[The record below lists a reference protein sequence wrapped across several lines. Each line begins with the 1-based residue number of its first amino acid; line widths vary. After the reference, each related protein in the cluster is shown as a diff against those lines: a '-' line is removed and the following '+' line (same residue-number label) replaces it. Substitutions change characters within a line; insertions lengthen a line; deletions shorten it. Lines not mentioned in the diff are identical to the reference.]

1 MQAISDT
8 NHLVNRLRLRHLQLL
23 MLLGQE
29 PNVARCA
36 ARMHLTQ
43 PAASKLLREI
53 ETVLGAALFT
63 RNRRGLEPTPAGAA
77 MTRRAALILEEVA
90 AAHAEMLLT
99 LQGAQGHLRLGVYPV
114 AVPEMLVAMRQHLHR
129 SMPDL
134 VISVHEGVETSLL
147 TGLSHGQLDCVI
159 GRIVQ
164 EELTPDLRHE
174 VLFHEP
180 AVIVCGVA
188 HPVLRARKSQ
198 RLTHLAESAWILP
211 TLKGASYQLV
221 ASRLALEGLPAPRV
235 AMEMVSVF
243 ATVEVLNSSR
253 LLAIFPAA
261 VARSLA
267 QGGRVGVVPIAPL
280 SLLYP
285 VGLMYRQQEVLG
297 DMVQIAI
304 AAARRAAAARTHAAA
319 PSGMRPRRR

>member
-1 MQAISDT
+1 
-8 NHLVNRLRLRHLQLL
+8 
-23 MLLGQE
+23 
-29 PNVARCA
+29 
-36 ARMHLTQ
+36 
-43 PAASKLLREI
+43 
-53 ETVLGAALFT
+53 
-63 RNRRGLEPTPAGAA
+63 